1 MSGIAT
7 VALVL
12 QSINAFVLSVNAT
25 ENGVIHS
32 THFSNDS
39 NANILTTDSTGKLGR

>member
-1 MSGIAT
+1 MSGMAT

-12 QSINAFVLSVNAT
+12 QSIIVFVLSVNAT

-32 THFSNDS
+32 THFSFVS
-39 NANILTTDSTGKLGR
+39 NANVFVASSTG